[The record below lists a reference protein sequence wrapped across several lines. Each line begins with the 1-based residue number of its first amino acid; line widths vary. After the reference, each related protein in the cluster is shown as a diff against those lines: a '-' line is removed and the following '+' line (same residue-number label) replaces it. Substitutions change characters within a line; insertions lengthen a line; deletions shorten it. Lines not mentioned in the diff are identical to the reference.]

1 LWRYTHT
8 IRFKL
13 TCLYLFVFGGI
24 VAALCGLILAVRERD
39 IRADLDSR
47 LEDRARAILDTIP
60 PAADRTRGTGLP
72 RLDRIRPSGYLF
84 QVRLDDGTVAGRSA
98 SLGERT
104 LPMSDDAAAT
114 RARGGDILETILL
127 HPPGGVE
134 DTSDPVRLLTT
145 WYAPSGE
152 APYYLQVGRNLGTI
166 HQSIRSLRSLLL
178 FAVSGG
184 LLAAALASWILAR
197 RSLAPIARFAEQAKR
212 LSVENLDERIEQPPG
227 RDEVATMVATL
238 NDLLGR
244 LAAAFHAQERFVADV
259 SHELKTPLTVLLSE
273 AQVLMQQRRSPEDYD
288 RFLASVQ
295 DEARTL
301 AQIVDSLLTLA
312 RADAGFTP
320 GIRADVSVNE
330 VVMDAIERWQPYAAQ
345 REVRLVPILALPAED
360 DPPLIV
366 MGDGELLRLMIGN
379 LLRNALGHSP
389 VEQPVEVEVQAK
401 DGSTVIAV
409 RDRGPG
415 VPEEDLDRI
424 FERFYRT
431 QTDVCS
437 PAEGMGLGLTI
448 ARGVARLHGG
458 TVAAANRPGGGAEFT
473 VTLPLASGRTL

>member
-1 LWRYTHT
+1 M
-8 IRFKL
+8 
-13 TCLYLFVFGGI
+13 
-24 VAALCGLILAVRERD
+24 AALCGLILAVRERD

-60 PAADRTRGTGLP
+60 LAVDGTSGTALP

-84 QVRLDDGTVAGRSA
+84 QVRLDDGTIAGRSA

-104 LPMSDDAAAT
+104 LPMSDAAAAT
-114 RARGGDILETILL
+114 RASGGNVLESVRL
-127 HPPGGVE
+127 HPSGGAEDPG
-134 DTSDPVRLLTT
+134 DDVRLLTT
-145 WYAPSGE
+145 WHAPFGE
-152 APYYLQVGRNLGTI
+152 APFYLQVGRDLRTM
-166 HQSIRSLRSLLL
+166 HESIRSLRSLLL

-212 LSVENLDERIEQPPG
+212 LSVENLDERIAQPPG

-238 NDLLGR
+238 NDLLDR
-244 LAAAFHAQERFVADV
+244 LAAAFHAQERFIADV

-273 AQVLMQQRRSPEDYD
+273 AQVLMQQRRPPEDYD

-320 GIRADVSVNE
+320 RIREEVSVNE

-345 REVRLVPILALPAED
+345 REVRLVPNLALPAED
-360 DPPLIV
+360 APPLIV
-366 MGDGELLRLMIGN
+366 RGDGELLRLMIGN
-379 LLRNALGHSP
+379 LLRNAIRHSP
-389 VEQPVEVEVQAK
+389 VEQPVEVDVQAR
-401 DGSTVIAV
+401 DGWTVVAV

-415 VPEEDLDRI
+415 VPEKDLDRI

-431 QTDVCS
+431 QIDARGS
-437 PAEGMGLGLTI
+437 AEGMGLGLAI
-448 ARGVARLHGG
+448 ARGVASLHGG
-458 TVAAANRPGGGAEFT
+458 TITAANRPGGGSEFT
-473 VTLPLASGRTL
+473 VTLPLASGRSL